1 MSAAIRG
8 FMSMGVQGVMEALAP
23 AFERASGNPL
33 ALTFNTT
40 KMLLQQLRGGAQADV
55 VVSSRDGMDGLI
67 ADGTIVPGSDVI
79 LAHSVVGI
87 AVRKGA
93 RKPDIATPDALKRTV
108 LAARAIGYSD
118 PAGGGASGVHFEK
131 LLKQLDL
138 YEAMKP
144 RIKYPPV
151 GTFTAELL
159 LTGEVELAVQ
169 QIAELNFVPGIE
181 LVGPLPG
188 ELQLVTTFVGG
199 IHHNAGDP
207 SHAKALLA
215 FLRTPEAAAAFRA
228 QGLEP
233 V

>member
-8 FMSMGVQGVMEALAP
+8 FMSMGVQGAMEALAP
-23 AFERASGNPL
+23 MFERTSGNPL

-40 KMLLQQLRGGAQADV
+40 KMLLQQLRGGAEADV

-79 LAHSVVGI
+79 LARSVVGI

-93 RKPDIATPDALKRTV
+93 RKPDIATPDALTRAV

-131 LLKQLDL
+131 LLKQLGL

-144 RIKYPPV
+144 KIKYPPV

-169 QIAELNFVPGIE
+169 QIAELNFVQGIE
-181 LVGPLPG
+181 LVGPLPA
-188 ELQLVTTFVGG
+188 ELQLETTFVGG
-199 IHHNAGDP
+199 IHARAPAPDIAG
-207 SHAKALLA
+207 ALLA
-215 FLRTPEAAAAFRA
+215 FLRTPEAAEAFRA